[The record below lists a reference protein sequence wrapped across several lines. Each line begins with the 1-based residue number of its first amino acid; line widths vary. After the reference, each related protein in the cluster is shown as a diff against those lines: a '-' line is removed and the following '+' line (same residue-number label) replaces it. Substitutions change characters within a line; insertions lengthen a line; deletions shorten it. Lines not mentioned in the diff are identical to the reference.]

1 MQSSATRDL
10 ATAPGHRPQ
19 PLAGRG
25 LAHSDQINQ
34 SRPWRLRAIL
44 TDPNGLW
51 WRPRLRGAARPPGR
65 GLEPRATNLRVPN
78 SVARRESPPTMPG
91 FETAWT
97 PGMAITAQTAL
108 APLLTTGFGKA
119 EAACY
124 AKIVDK
130 LH

>member
-1 MQSSATRDL
+1 MPFLPSCPSSI
-10 ATAPGHRPQ
+10 PIP
-19 PLAGRG
+19 
-25 LAHSDQINQ
+25 
-34 SRPWRLRAIL
+34 
-44 TDPNGLW
+44 
-51 WRPRLRGAARPPGR
+51 PRLLPHYCGP
-65 GLEPRATNLRVPN
+65 EY

>member
-1 MQSSATRDL
+1 MQRFQYTRLTFSRDIIDDCPFSRLFCCPSSI
-10 ATAPGHRPQ
+10 P
-19 PLAGRG
+19 
-25 LAHSDQINQ
+25 
-34 SRPWRLRAIL
+34 
-44 TDPNGLW
+44 
-51 WRPRLRGAARPPGR
+51 PRLLPHYCGPDY
-65 GLEPRATNLRVPN
+65 

-108 APLLTTGFGKA
+108 APLLTTLGLGKA

>member
-1 MQSSATRDL
+1 MQRFQYTRLTFSRVIIDDCPFSRL
-10 ATAPGHRPQ
+10 AVAVRHLS
-19 PLAGRG
+19 PLA
-25 LAHSDQINQ
+25 AHYCGPDY
-34 SRPWRLRAIL
+34 
-44 TDPNGLW
+44 
-51 WRPRLRGAARPPGR
+51 
-65 GLEPRATNLRVPN
+65 
-78 SVARRESPPTMPG
+78 SVARGESPPTMPG

-108 APLLTTGFGKA
+108 APLLTTLGFGKA

>member
-1 MQSSATRDL
+1 
-10 ATAPGHRPQ
+10 
-19 PLAGRG
+19 
-25 LAHSDQINQ
+25 
-34 SRPWRLRAIL
+34 
-44 TDPNGLW
+44 
-51 WRPRLRGAARPPGR
+51 
-65 GLEPRATNLRVPN
+65 
-78 SVARRESPPTMPG
+78 MPG

-108 APLLTTGFGKA
+108 APLLTTIGFGKP

>member
-1 MQSSATRDL
+1 MPFSTPLSVIYPPSL
-10 ATAPGHRPQ
+10 ASLVWAGLTPW
-19 PLAGRG
+19 LA
-25 LAHSDQINQ
+25 A
-34 SRPWRLRAIL
+34 
-44 TDPNGLW
+44 
-51 WRPRLRGAARPPGR
+51 
-65 GLEPRATNLRVPN
+65 
-78 SVARRESPPTMPG
+78 RESPPTMPG

>member
-1 MQSSATRDL
+1 MQRFQYTRLTFSRVIIDTALFLDACCPSSI
-10 ATAPGHRPQ
+10 P
-19 PLAGRG
+19 
-25 LAHSDQINQ
+25 
-34 SRPWRLRAIL
+34 
-44 TDPNGLW
+44 
-51 WRPRLRGAARPPGR
+51 PRLLPHYCGPDY
-65 GLEPRATNLRVPN
+65 

>member
-1 MQSSATRDL
+1 
-10 ATAPGHRPQ
+10 
-19 PLAGRG
+19 
-25 LAHSDQINQ
+25 
-34 SRPWRLRAIL
+34 
-44 TDPNGLW
+44 
-51 WRPRLRGAARPPGR
+51 
-65 GLEPRATNLRVPN
+65 
-78 SVARRESPPTMPG
+78 MPG

-108 APLLTTGFGKA
+108 APFLTTLGLGKA

>member
-1 MQSSATRDL
+1 M
-10 ATAPGHRPQ
+10 
-19 PLAGRG
+19 
-25 LAHSDQINQ
+25 
-34 SRPWRLRAIL
+34 
-44 TDPNGLW
+44 
-51 WRPRLRGAARPPGR
+51 
-65 GLEPRATNLRVPN
+65 
-78 SVARRESPPTMPG
+78 ARRESPPTIPG

-108 APLLTTGFGKA
+108 APLLTTFGLGKA